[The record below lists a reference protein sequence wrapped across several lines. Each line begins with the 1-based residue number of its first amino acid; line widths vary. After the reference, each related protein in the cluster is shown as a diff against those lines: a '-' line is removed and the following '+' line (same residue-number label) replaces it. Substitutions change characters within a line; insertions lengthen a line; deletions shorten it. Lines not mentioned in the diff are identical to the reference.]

1 MTQKEQILTEWL
13 LQNNSIW
20 YNLDEVSKGQNKCK
34 SNSSYYSDYYK
45 TDEMCENNSEEIKLI
60 LSKRNN
66 WYTVCPALFAGDL
79 VYFENE
85 SFISNEDIAE
95 SRKNLCEW
103 ILKNRIKITDKG
115 ISVVHNNNYCKTNKN
130 SSKINAECVP
140 RIESWYSEKDVVEP
154 RTKMKRI
161 SSFVNDSSI
170 VIRNTFL
177 FYDNRLDSLHSLCC
191 ITSLDELSEIL
202 NRFTSRSE
210 DGIKYD
216 FFRKLLYKNSLACKF
231 NEVDDFV
238 YVEEIGIEKKSI
250 FTLDNFPNLVRG
262 NLVIEKCYFLND
274 YSGFPK
280 RVNGSVYLNDC
291 RYKEFIEFPE
301 GVNIDGNFNFDGQNI
316 QHLLLALA
324 KSDVKIGGN
333 VYCPLY
339 SGTIDHLREIAEKYK
354 WLEEYEKVKQKRS
367 VRGDSKHSKHNRR
380 NKSSSENS

>member
-20 YNLDEVSKGQNKCK
+20 YNLDEVSKGQNKSK
-34 SNSSYYSDYYK
+34 SNSGYYSDYYK

-354 WLEEYEKVKQKRS
+354 WFEEYEKVKQKRS
-367 VRGDSKHSKHNRR
+367 VRGDSKHAKHNRR

>member
-280 RVNGSVYLNDC
+280 RVNGSVYLNNC
-291 RYKEFIEFPE
+291 RYKEFIEFPS
-301 GVNIDGNFNFDGQNI
+301 GVVIDGNFNFDGQNV

-324 KSDVKIGGN
+324 KSDVKISGN

-354 WLEEYEKVKQKRS
+354 WFEEYEKVKQERS
-367 VRGDSKHSKHNRR
+367 VRGDSKHTKHNRR
-380 NKSSSENS
+380 DKSSSENS

>member
-1 MTQKEQILTEWL
+1 MTEKEQILTEWL

-20 YNLDEVSKGQNKCK
+20 NNLDEVSKGQNKSK
-34 SNSSYYSDYYK
+34 NNSSYYSDYYK
-45 TDEMCENNSEEIKLI
+45 TDKMCENNSEEIKLI

-85 SFISNEDIAE
+85 SFISDEDFVE

-280 RVNGSVYLNDC
+280 RVNGSVYLNNC

-367 VRGDSKHSKHNRR
+367 VRGNSKHSKHNRR
-380 NKSSSENS
+380 NKRSSENS